1 MTKGETALA
10 RRPAKVEDVPLIEAR
25 GVTRILE
32 GIVPTTLVHDID
44 LSIGDN
50 EFVAVTGP
58 SGSGKS
64 SLLYL
69 LGLLDLPTTGEVRIR
84 GKATVHMSEEERA
97 ATRLTDLGFVFQ
109 FHFLL
114 PEFSALDNIVL
125 PMRALGRLSREEMRE
140 RAAALLDSLGL
151 AEHRH
156 KRPDQ
161 LSGGQRQRVA
171 VARALAN
178 DAPIILADEPTGSL
192 DSKSSEQVF
201 QILRDLVDK
210 DGKTIVA
217 VTHDLDLAAR
227 MDRRVQLMDGEIVSD
242 TGTNRTRL
250 PGPD

>member
-1 MTKGETALA
+1 MTKGDTALA
-10 RRPAKVEDVPLIEAR
+10 PRPDAAAEVPLIEAI
-25 GVTRILE
+25 GVTRILP

-44 LSIGDN
+44 LQVGHN

-69 LGLLDLPTTGEVRIR
+69 LGLLDLPTKGEVRIR
-84 GKATVHMSEEERA
+84 GKSTAHMTEEERA
-97 ATRLTDLGFVFQ
+97 QTRLTDLGFVFQ

-114 PEFSALDNIVL
+114 PEFTALDNIVL
-125 PMRALGRLSREEMRE
+125 PMRALGRLTRPQMRK
-140 RAAALLDSLGL
+140 RAADLLDSLGL

-178 DAPIILADEPTGSL
+178 DAPLILADEPTGSL

-201 QILRDLVDK
+201 QILRDLVD
-210 DGKTIVA
+210 DRGKTVVA

-227 MDRRVQLMDGEIVSD
+227 MDRRVHLMDGGIVSD
-242 TGTNRTRL
+242 ES
-250 PGPD
+250 PGG